1 MPKLPAPKE
10 TIFTT
15 MSALATQ
22 LGAINLG
29 QGFPDAE
36 HSPELVAAALR
47 ALAEKPNQY
56 PPMRGLPELRGAVCD
71 YYARRQGLA
80 LDPAQVVVTS
90 GATEAL
96 AASILAVVRPGDEA
110 IVLQPC
116 YDAYVPLIQRAGG
129 TAVAVNLEPPHWT
142 LPHEALAAAITPRT
156 RAIIANT
163 PNNPT
168 GTLLTRAD
176 FKQLGALCQK
186 HDLILL
192 CDEVWE
198 GMIFTGEPHASPLHV
213 PALHNRAIKVGSA
226 GKLFSLMGWKVGWAI
241 AAPALAD
248 AIAGQHQ
255 FLTFTTATPLQWAV
269 AEGLALPDAWHD
281 AHREVYAPRRAQLIA
296 GLKAAGYAVL
306 PSAGTWFVTVDLAAS
321 GLPAD
326 DEAVATS
333 LIREAGVASIP
344 VSAFYGAEAERG
356 YLRLCFAK
364 QEAVLDEAIERLAG
378 VRASFSSTEM
388 SQADRSEILKT
399 LDFLLGQAFV
409 PKPYQTSRPDWDHD
423 HCAVC
428 GQLFMESGGSDGRS
442 LRAGYT
448 TTANYSHGADYEW
461 LCAPCFKASQTEMGW
476 REETP

>member
-36 HSPELVAAALR
+36 HSPELVAAAQR
-47 ALAEKPNQY
+47 ALVEKPNQY

-71 YYARRQGLA
+71 YYARRQGLS

-96 AASILAVVRPGDEA
+96 AASILAVIRPGDEA
-110 IVLQPC
+110 VVLQPC
-116 YDAYVPLIQRAGG
+116 YDAYVPLIERAGG
-129 TAVAVNLEPPHWT
+129 TAVAVNLAPPGWT
-142 LPHEALAAAITPRT
+142 IPFEALAAAITPRT
-156 RAIIANT
+156 RLIIANT

-176 FKQLGALCQK
+176 FEKLGALCQK

-226 GKLFSLMGWKVGWAI
+226 GKLFSLTGWKVGWAV

-296 GLKAAGYAVL
+296 GLEAAGYAVL

-326 DEAVATS
+326 DAAVAER

-344 VSAFYGAEAERG
+344 VSAFYGRDALRG
-356 YLRLCFAK
+356 ISGFALPSRRGCWTRRWRGWRGFAQRHCQLRCLSPTGPKLSKRSISCEGRTLSQGDMKLPA
-364 QEAVLDEAIERLAG
+364 QAG
-378 VRASFSSTEM
+378 T
-388 SQADRSEILKT
+388 
-399 LDFLLGQAFV
+399 
-409 PKPYQTSRPDWDHD
+409 
-423 HCAVC
+423 
-428 GQLFMESGGSDGRS
+428 
-442 LRAGYT
+442 T
-448 TTANYSHGADYEW
+448 TTAWFAAKGSWSLADRTGVRTAQATQPRRPTHRAQVMSGCALRVSGLRKCRWVGAI
-461 LCAPCFKASQTEMGW
+461 
-476 REETP
+476 